1 MVDLNIDLPAGFLE
15 EETRWDYKITRQMK
29 EVWAI
34 ELDLLSELLRV
45 CNKHNIKIFASGGTM
60 LGAVRHKGFIP
71 WDDDID
77 MMMFRADYE
86 KLCRVAKDE
95 FAEPY
100 FFQTEYT
107 DSGSLRGHAQFR
119 NSSTTAILKGECDQ
133 NTHIP
138 CFHFNQGI
146 FIDIFPLDNV
156 VEDGNLI
163 LKQQKKVQKARW
175 WTYKIS
181 NITSRYEKGKTSGIK
196 GWIKDIVYLALQKF
210 DIGISLEKN
219 IYCRFEKECQTFNDR
234 ETKEVSSLSLDVINK
249 QFYKDRKDYE
259 EIIMMPF
266 EFMEIPVGKNYDHA
280 LKKRYGDYKEIVK
293 GGSLHGG
300 VFFDTDKS
308 YTNYFI

>member
-1 MVDLNIDLPAGFLE
+1 MVDLKLKLPEDFLQ

-95 FAEPY
+95 FTEPY

-107 DSGSLRGHAQFR
+107 DSGSLRGHAQLR

-133 NTHIP
+133 NTNIP
-138 CFHFNQGI
+138 YFHFNQGI

-156 VEDGNLI
+156 VEDDNLI
-163 LKQQKKVQKARW
+163 LKQQKKVQKVRW

-181 NITSRYEKGKTSGIK
+181 SIASRYEKGKTSGIK
-196 GWIKDIVYLALQKF
+196 GWIKDVVYFILQGF
-210 DIGISLEKN
+210 RIGTRLEQK
-219 IYCRFEKECQTFNDR
+219 IYYKFEKECQKYNDR
-234 ETKEVSSLSLDVINK
+234 ETNKISTLSLDVNNK

-266 EFMEIPVGKNYDHA
+266 EFMEIPVGKNCDHA
-280 LKKRYGDYKEIVK
+280 LKKRYGNYKEIVK
-293 GGSLHGG
+293 GGSLHSG
-300 VFFDTDKS
+300 VIFDTDKS
-308 YTNYFI
+308 YANYFI